1 MKKIELFAK
10 RISVVSNGIALV
22 ALTVMLILVTV
33 DIVGSKIFS
42 KPVPGAMDVT
52 SLLGILVI
60 GFAMTQS
67 YRMGR
72 HIKVDFVTA
81 LLPDAVA
88 KVIRFVSLCLCIIFF
103 IFVVWR
109 LFLYAND
116 LWEYGEKSL
125 TVKIPLYP
133 FAYALAVAFL
143 PLLVVIPIQITKIWK
158 SSGE

>member
-1 MKKIELFAK
+1 
-10 RISVVSNGIALV
+10 
-22 ALTVMLILVTV
+22 MLILVTV
-33 DIVGSKIFS
+33 DIVGSKVLS
-42 KPVPGAMDVT
+42 KPVPGAMDIT

-81 LLPDAVA
+81 LLPDAVT
-88 KVIRFVSLCLCIIFF
+88 KIIRLISLCLCTIFF

-109 LFLYAND
+109 MFLYAND

-133 FAYALAVAFL
+133 FAFALAVAFL
-143 PLLVVIPIQITKIWK
+143 PLIVVVPIQITKIWK
-158 SSGE
+158 RSGE